1 MLKPYTTF
9 RDLQNDLAN
18 GSLTCRSL
26 AVHYLQ
32 NIKSNAHLNAFLNVY
47 EEEALTRADD
57 IDRKIKNGTAGKLAG
72 LVVGIKDMLA
82 YAGHP
87 LQAAS
92 IILSGYKPPY
102 NSTVVQRLL
111 DADAIIIGRQNCDE
125 FGMGSSNQN
134 SAFGKVLNGLN
145 NNCVPGGSSGG
156 SAVAVQMDMCRISIG
171 SDTGG
176 SVRQPAAF
184 CGVIGLKPTYSRIS
198 RYGLVAYASSFD
210 CIGII
215 GTHPEDIAR
224 VLEVVAGNDDY
235 DSTVS
240 GTTVPAYSQLIQQT
254 QEQPLTIGYIHET
267 LQTDALQPEIR
278 EAVVDTIEKL
288 KLQGHAVKPVPF
300 PYLDYLLP
308 TYYILATAEASS
320 NLSRYDGVRYGYR
333 SKAAPDVESLYK
345 KSRSEGFGNEVKRR
359 ILLGNFVLTSD
370 FYDSYYTKAQRVRRL
385 IRQSTRQLFNEVDL
399 LLTPTTPT
407 TAFPANQTPKDP
419 VETYLADIFSVQAN
433 VAGVPAIS
441 IPCGKDKAGL
451 PIGLQAM
458 ANDFM
463 EEKLL
468 RFANLIS
475 HLN

>member
-1 MLKPYTTF
+1 MLRPHTTF
-9 RDLQNDLAN
+9 RDLQHNLIN
-18 GSLTCRSL
+18 GTLTCRSL
-26 AVHYLQ
+26 VTRYLQ
-32 NIKSNAHLNAFLNVY
+32 NIKSNAHLNAFLSVY

-57 IDRKIKNGTAGKLAG
+57 IDGKIKNGTAGKLAG

-87 LQAAS
+87 MQAAS
-92 IILSGYKPPY
+92 KILSGYKPPY

-111 DADAIIIGRQNCDE
+111 DEDAIIIGRQNCDE
-125 FGMGSSNQN
+125 FGMGSSNEN
-134 SAFGKVLNGLN
+134 SAFGKVLNGLDN
-145 NNCVPGGSSGG
+145 SRVPGGSSGG
-156 SAVAVQMDMCRISIG
+156 SAVAVQMDMCKVSLG

-215 GTHPEDIAR
+215 GTHPEDIAG

-235 DSTVS
+235 DSTGS
-240 GTTVPAYSQLIQQT
+240 NTTVPTYSQLIQQK
-254 QEQPLTIGYIHET
+254 QEQPFTIGYIQET
-267 LQTDALQPEIR
+267 LQADALQPEIR
-278 EAVVDTIEKL
+278 DAVAGTIEKL
-288 KLQGHAVKPVPF
+288 KAQGHAVKPVTF
-300 PYLDYLLP
+300 PYLNHLLP

-320 NLSRYDGVRYGYR
+320 NLSRYDGVRYGHR
-333 SKAAPDVESLYK
+333 SQVVSDVESLYK
-345 KSRSEGFGNEVKRR
+345 KSRSEGFGTEVKRR

-370 FYDSYYTKAQRVRRL
+370 FYDSYYTTAQKVRRL
-385 IRQSTRQLFNEVDL
+385 IRQSTRQLLNEVDL
-399 LLTPTTPT
+399 LLTPTTPS
-407 TAFPANQTPKDP
+407 TAFPVNQTKTDP
-419 VETYLADIFSVQAN
+419 VEAYLADIFSVQAN

-441 IPCGKDKAGL
+441 VPCGKDKAGL

-463 EEKLL
+463 EDKLL
-468 RFANLIS
+468 RFAYLIS
-475 HLN
+475 QLN